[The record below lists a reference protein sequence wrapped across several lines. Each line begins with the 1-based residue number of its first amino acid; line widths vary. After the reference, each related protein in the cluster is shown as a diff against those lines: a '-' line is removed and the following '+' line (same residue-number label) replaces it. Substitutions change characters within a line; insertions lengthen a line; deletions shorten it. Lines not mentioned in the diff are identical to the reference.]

1 MQEAA
6 PMPKAAPMKKLLEN
20 ILAEPAELRK
30 SLAFAL
36 GDGRAALDKAAAAV
50 KAANHVFITGIGS
63 SWHAGMAV
71 QALFERVGFPVHLA
85 DASELLHVVTIPAG
99 SAVIALSRS
108 GKSVEIVKLM
118 EKCKKAGAKVVAVTN
133 TPDSPLGTAA
143 DVRLELRAAFDHQI
157 SITMYSALTLV
168 GGLLACAATGT
179 LARDLGAQLGQ
190 ALSAAESRFDAWRA
204 AVAGSDWLTAEAPTY
219 FLARGGSLATAYEI
233 RLLWE
238 EACKAPAS
246 SYTTGGF
253 RHGPQEILKQGL
265 RIGLWIDRDILR
277 AEDLA
282 LAKDMRRYGAKVMV
296 IGQDL
301 PPDAGDL
308 VFSLPAIPSAWQFLI
323 DAMPAQFA
331 SEHLSRLRGVD
342 CDSFIVCPYVISS
355 EGGL

>member
-1 MQEAA
+1 
-6 PMPKAAPMKKLLEN
+6 MKELLKN

-30 SLAFAL
+30 SLAFTL
-36 GDGRAALDKAAAAV
+36 GEGAMELAKAAALVAGA
-50 KAANHVFITGIGS
+50 KHVFITGIGS

-71 QALFERVGFPVHLA
+71 QSLFERAGFPVHLT
-85 DASELLHVVTIPAG
+85 DASELLHVVRIPAD

-118 EKCKKAGAKVVAVTN
+118 AKCRAAGAKVIAVTN
-133 TPDSPLGTAA
+133 TPESPLGTSA
-143 DVRLELRAAFDHQI
+143 DALLSLHAAFDHQI

-168 GGLLACAATGT
+168 GGLLACAVTKT
-179 LARDLGAQLGQ
+179 LAKDLGTVLSS
-190 ALSAAESRFDAWRA
+190 ALTSAEQCFDAWRA
-204 AVAGSDWLTAEAPTY
+204 AIAASGWFTAEAPTY

-246 SYTTGGF
+246 SYTSGGF
-253 RHGPQEILKQGL
+253 RHGPQEILKKGL

-282 LAKDMRRYGAKVMV
+282 LAKDMRTRGAKVMV

-301 PPDAGDL
+301 PAGAGDL
-308 VFSLPAIPSAWQFLI
+308 VLSLPTIPSAWQFLI

-342 CDSFIVCPYVISS
+342 CDTFIVCPYVISS

>member
-1 MQEAA
+1 
-6 PMPKAAPMKKLLEN
+6 MKELLKN
-20 ILAEPAELRK
+20 ILSEPAELRK
-30 SLAFAL
+30 SLAHAL
-36 GDGRAALDKAAAAV
+36 GSGRDGLDQAAALVTAAD
-50 KAANHVFITGIGS
+50 HVYITGIGS

-71 QALFERVGFPVHLA
+71 QALFERAGFPVHLA
-85 DASELLHVVTIPAG
+85 DASELLHVVTLPAG

-118 EKCKKAGAKVVAVTN
+118 EKCRHAGAKVIAITN
-133 TPDSPLGTAA
+133 TPDSPLGKSA
-143 DVRLELRAAFDHQI
+143 DALLPLHAAFDHQI

-168 GGLLACAATGT
+168 GGLLACAVTGT
-179 LARDLGAQLGQ
+179 LGKDLGASLAD
-190 ALSAAESRFDAWRA
+190 ALSAAEVRFDEWRSAIAASAWFTR
-204 AVAGSDWLTAEAPTY
+204 EAPTY
-219 FLARGGSLATAYEI
+219 FLARGGSLASAYEI

-253 RHGPQEILKQGL
+253 RHGPQEILKKDL

-282 LAKDMRRYGAKVMV
+282 LAKDMRRHGAQVMA

-301 PPDAGDL
+301 PADAGDL
-308 VFSLPAIPSAWQFLI
+308 VFSLPPIPSGWQFLI

-342 CDSFIVCPYVISS
+342 CDTFIVCPYVISS